1 VSTTVSAPVW
11 TCSEC
16 QAVRTKPEKRMP
28 SGWKRRSADI
38 FCDAC
43 WGKRYVLRAITVPV
57 VAPVDMKWEELGGV
71 LREMWAASTQA
82 SNWILTELYARDVR
96 RTGKEEKLSPMPKIY
111 LYPELRERFSQLP
124 SQTIATLEN
133 TVKAKYRAKRYETI
147 WTAKSSLPV
156 YRYPAIFRA
165 EPRLVAHAE
174 EGSAGRERAP
184 WRETR
189 GFAAEARHALPSPT
203 RGVARRRSGHSRSG
217 RTRPL
222 SAAAMRA

>member
-1 VSTTVSAPVW
+1 
-11 TCSEC
+11 
-16 QAVRTKPEKRMP
+16 
-28 SGWKRRSADI
+28 
-38 FCDAC
+38 
-43 WGKRYVLRAITVPV
+43 
-57 VAPVDMKWEELGGV
+57 
-71 LREMWAASTQA
+71 MWAASTQA
-82 SNWILTELYARDVR
+82 SNWILTELYARDAR
-96 RTGKEEKLSPMPKIY
+96 RTGKEEKLPPMPKIY
-111 LYPELRERFSQLP
+111 LYPELRERFPELP
-124 SQTIATLEN
+124 SQAVASLEN

-222 SAAAMRA
+222 SAAAMRAVQDGGMVTARSRSERESGHAFRRDDGGCHDRGAGPQGREAVELSWRADSALVRRAP